1 MNKRDYFCTQEK
13 RRNVMDLIFTFIT
26 VSIIIISGVALLGQ
40 LAGFHLF
47 SVESGSMAPE
57 YPVGSLIIVREV
69 EPENIEPGEVITFV
83 ANADG
88 MAVTHRVVSKD
99 PVERTFT
106 TKGDANDVNDAAPV
120 LWKNTVGKVVFG
132 IPLLGRP
139 FSVMSAKGCRWLITG
154 VAAVF
159 LLLSL
164 GRSIYRDRKANEG
177 VAGSDT

>member
-1 MNKRDYFCTQEK
+1 MHKGDCFYARKRPRK
-13 RRNVMDLIFTFIT
+13 VMDLIFTFIT
-26 VSIIIISGVALLGQ
+26 VSIIIISGAALLGQ

-47 SVESGSMAPE
+47 SVESGSMTPE
-57 YPVGSLIIVREV
+57 YPVGSLVIVREV
-69 EPENIEPGEVITFV
+69 EPENIEPGDVITFV

-88 MAVTHRVVSKD
+88 TTVTHRVVSAD
-99 PVERTFT
+99 PVQQTFI
-106 TKGDANDVNDAAPV
+106 TKGDANAVNDAALV